1 VQRRIG
7 WGQVRAGRGPA
18 RALIALVLLVARAPA
33 RAAEPEG
40 ELPGPGRAL
49 YDTGMVHFRAR
60 AFAEA
65 ARAFQAAYDLDP
77 RREVLFALAQA
88 TRLAGDC
95 PRAVPLYQRFLA
107 SGPPAR
113 QVEAA
118 RIALARCQAQ
128 TPAVT
133 SATDGTGVSNA
144 TPPAVRPAVTPAPVD
159 VRAAPAWYRDAAAG
173 ALATAAVLSVGAG
186 VGLLVAAHRADR
198 EHRAAIVYG
207 RADERRGAAQNRQRW
222 ATGALVGAAALAL
235 AAGGRWAW
243 LRWSAGRA
251 QVGVGVRF

>member
-1 VQRRIG
+1 VRRLIG
-7 WGQVRAGRGPA
+7 WAEVRAGLRPA
-18 RALIALVLLVARAPA
+18 LALLFVVAAAGAAPA
-33 RAAEPEG
+33 RAADPEPE
-40 ELPGPGRAL
+40 LTGPGRAL
-49 YDTGMVHFRAR
+49 YDTGMAHFRAR

-65 ARAFQAAYDLDP
+65 VRAFEAAYAREP

-95 PRAVPLYQRFLA
+95 PRAVPLYQRFLT

-118 RIALARCQAQ
+118 RIALARCQEQKPTA
-128 TPAVT
+128 AAASVAA
-133 SATDGTGVSNA
+133 SAT
-144 TPPAVRPAVTPAPVD
+144 TPAPPPASSPVD
-159 VRAAPAWYRDAAAG
+159 LRTGAPATPWYRDPAAG
-173 ALATAAVLSVGAG
+173 ALATAAVVTLGAS
-186 VGLLVAAHRADR
+186 VGLLVASHRADR

-207 RADERRGAAQNRQRW
+207 HADERRAAAQNRQRW
-222 ATGALVGAAALAL
+222 ATGALVGGAALAL

-251 QVGVGVRF
+251 QAGVGVRF